1 MMQADRRLV
10 QDVEDAAQLRSDLR
24 RQANALAFYAG
35 ECGGGAAKLQVA
47 ESDVVQEIEG
57 FGDFVCDASGDGQF
71 PARQLDAARGFERTR
86 NRKLGEIG
94 NRHAIHFYSQAFRAQ
109 TFAVAYRALR
119 GRHEIEQIFAIG
131 VGGGG
136 FKILPEVAENPEKTS
151 FASALRLAVQQ
162 EVLNLVG
169 EFLEGSRQ
177 VETVGQ
183 DNQLQAAHQVLR

>member
-24 RQANALAFYAG
+24 REANALAFSAG
-35 ECGGGAAKLQVA
+35 KCGGRAAELQVA
-47 ESDVVQEIEG
+47 ESNIVEEFEA

-86 NRKLGEIG
+86 NRELGEIG
-94 NRHAIHFYSQAFRAQ
+94 NGHAVHFYRQAFRAQ

-131 VGGGG
+131 IGGRG
-136 FKILPEVAENPEKTS
+136 FEILAKVAENPEETS
-151 FASALRLAVQQ
+151 FASAVRLAIQQ
-162 EVLNLVG
+162 EGLKLVREISRRG
-169 EFLEGSRQ
+169 GS
-177 VETVGQ
+177 GG
-183 DNQLQAAHQVLR
+183 